1 MTLKIGA
8 NSMKSAPG
16 GSPYSSQ
23 EEHPC
28 SSCPGY
34 PFERIALDITGPLPT
49 TESGQKYILVEED
62 YFTKWTE
69 AFPLP
74 NKEAKIVAEK
84 LVKEVISRFG
94 APERIHT
101 DQGRNF
107 ESQLFKEMSNL
118 FSIEKTRTKPYHPH
132 SDGMVE
138 RMNRT
143 IQDML
148 VKYVA
153 EWQRD
158 WDVHLPMVMMA
169 YRSSIHSSSQYT
181 PHYLLFGHEVRLPF
195 GSYVWS

>member
-1 MTLKIGA
+1 M
-8 NSMKSAPG
+8 
-16 GSPYSSQ
+16 
-23 EEHPC
+23 
-28 SSCPGY
+28 
-34 PFERIALDITGPLPT
+34 DITGPLPT

-74 NKEAKIVAEK
+74 NKEAKIVVEK

-118 FSIEKTRTKPYHPH
+118 FSIEKTRTKPYHPN

-153 EWQRD
+153 KCQRD

-169 YRSSIHSSSQYT
+169 YRSSVHSSSQYT